1 MPLSAQ
7 QIRFS
12 SLTVPQPRE
21 GIILHEKK
29 ANASSF
35 NRLWMYSYHGTST
48 AQIVI
53 RPAGAESLELIHAVV
68 EQDRQRDRQR
78 IESLEREV
86 AELREA
92 VGLDRPAP
100 RKMSKTQ
107 AKKEIGAYFAQRDG
121 QVVYPSDI
129 AEDLNL
135 DYDLV
140 LIAINELEKDSKV
153 SKA

>member
-1 MPLSAQ
+1 MPPSTAQ
-7 QIRFS
+7 IWSS

-21 GIILHEKK
+21 GIILREKK
-29 ANASSF
+29 ANASLFHKSVLYF
-35 NRLWMYSYHGTST
+35 YHGTAT
-48 AQIVI
+48 AQIFK
-53 RPAGAESLELIHAVV
+53 RSAGAESLEMIHAVV
-68 EQDRQRDRQR
+68 EQNRQRDRQR

-86 AELREA
+86 AELRKA

-100 RKMSKTQ
+100 RKISRTQ

-121 QVVYPSDI
+121 QVVYPSDV

-140 LIAINELEKDSKV
+140 LTEINELEKESKV